1 MRYFPF
7 KMFED
12 TDPDIIQKLDSLS
25 CRQRSEEIRKALRA
39 YFRGQSGAGNMILH
53 PIPETTLKSKPG
65 DSGLNF

>member
-25 CRQRSEEIRKALRA
+25 HRQRSEEIRKALRT
-39 YFRGQSGAGNMILH
+39 YFRGQSGADKVILY
-53 PIPETTLKSKPG
+53 PIPETPLKSKPG
-65 DSGLNF
+65 DSGLNC